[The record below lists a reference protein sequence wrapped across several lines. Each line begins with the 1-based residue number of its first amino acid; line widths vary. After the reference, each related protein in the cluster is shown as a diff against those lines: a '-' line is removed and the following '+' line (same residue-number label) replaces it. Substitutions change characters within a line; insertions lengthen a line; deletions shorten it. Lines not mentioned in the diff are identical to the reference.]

1 LKSRPV
7 RDGPKPEIVDLIWHR
22 RGDQICITYVEGHT
36 DRMVG
41 SETVATVLAQDAG
54 LSPVE
59 AINSTR
65 RWARKD

>member
-7 RDGPKPEIVDLIWHR
+7 RNRTKPEIVDLTWYR
-22 RGDQICITYVEGHT
+22 RGDEIRITDAEGHT
-36 DRMVG
+36 AQMVG
-41 SETVATVLAQDAG
+41 SETVATVLAKDAG

-59 AINSTR
+59 AFDNTR